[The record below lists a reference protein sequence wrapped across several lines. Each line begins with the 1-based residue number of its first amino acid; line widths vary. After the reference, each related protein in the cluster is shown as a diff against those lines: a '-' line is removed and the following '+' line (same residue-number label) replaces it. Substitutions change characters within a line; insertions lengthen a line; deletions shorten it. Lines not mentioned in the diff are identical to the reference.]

1 MKNASGNSTI
11 SAEATLPQMSDVP
24 ASRTTS
30 NHASQHSRVPVTSRQ
45 AMTIWRPRQNAQPV
59 AANAP
64 SSMRSN
70 PTHAPFQC
78 WAWKERFRVR
88 KRTTIQPT
96 STAQA
101 MIDARAPT
109 QRPRDRRIARNGCG

>member
-1 MKNASGNSTI
+1 
-11 SAEATLPQMSDVP
+11 
-24 ASRTTS
+24 
-30 NHASQHSRVPVTSRQ
+30 
-45 AMTIWRPRQNAQPV
+45 MTIWRPRQNAQPV

-101 MIDARAPT
+101 TTDTTIPSRRPLARYMPSIGLA
-109 QRPRDRRIARNGCG
+109 